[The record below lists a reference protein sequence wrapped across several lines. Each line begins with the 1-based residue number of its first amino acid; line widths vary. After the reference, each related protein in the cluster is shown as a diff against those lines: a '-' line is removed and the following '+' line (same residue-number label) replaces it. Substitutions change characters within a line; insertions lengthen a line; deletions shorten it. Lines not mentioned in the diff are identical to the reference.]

1 MLNTYTIGRIGK
13 DCQVISGKHGS
24 FVALDMAVDDYQ
36 KGESTTTWVR
46 VKSSKENH
54 IKLSEYL
61 TKGRLILVHGTLS
74 SSIWEDK
81 NGNSHLQLSIV
92 AETIKFIHTGKKGTE
107 ANAASE
113 TDGNMDKEAKAP
125 MPPEGLPQNNDEDL
139 PF

>member
-13 DCQVISGKHGS
+13 DSQVISGKHGS
-24 FVALDMAVDDYQ
+24 FMALDMAVDDYQ
-36 KGESTTTWVR
+36 KGENTTTWVR

-54 IKLSEYL
+54 VKLSEYL

-81 NGNSHLQLSIV
+81 DGNSHVQLSIV
-92 AETIKFIHTGKKGTE
+92 ADTIKFIHTGKKGAET
-107 ANAASE
+107 NAASE
-113 TDGNMDKEAKAP
+113 ANENIDSQVQSP
-125 MPPEGLPQNNDEDL
+125 IPPEGSPQNIEEDL

>member
-61 TKGRLILVHGTLS
+61 TKG
-74 SSIWEDK
+74 SIK
-81 NGNSHLQLSIV
+81 NPISGRIEADEVGSV
-92 AETIKFIHTGKKGTE
+92 TYTE
-107 ANAASE
+107 F
-113 TDGNMDKEAKAP
+113 AKAP
-125 MPPEGLPQNNDEDL
+125 KGACEITDKSK
-139 PF
+139 

>member
-24 FVALDMAVDDYQ
+24 FMALDMAVDDYQ
-36 KGESTTTWVR
+36 KGENTTTWVR

-81 NGNSHLQLSIV
+81 NGNNHVQLSIV
-92 AETIKFIHTGKKGTE
+92 AETIKFIQTGKKGTE
-107 ANAASE
+107 ANTASE
-113 TDGNMDKEAKAP
+113 TNGNTDNEVNAQI
-125 MPPEGLPQNNDEDL
+125 PPEGFPQDKEEDL

>member
-13 DCQVISGKHGS
+13 DCQVVSGKHGS
-24 FVALDMAVDDYQ
+24 FMALDMAVDDYQ

-81 NGNSHLQLSIV
+81 NGNSHVQLSIV

-107 ANAASE
+107 ASAASE
-113 TDGNMDKEAKAP
+113 TDGNTDNEVKSP

>member
-13 DCQVISGKHGS
+13 DCRVISGKHGS
-24 FVALDMAVDDYQ
+24 FIAVDIAVDDYQ

-54 IKLSEYL
+54 VKLSEYL
-61 TKGRLILVHGTLS
+61 TKGRLILVHGTLT

-81 NGNSHLQLSIV
+81 DGNSHVQLSIV
-92 AETIKFIHTGKKGTE
+92 ADTIKFIHTGKKGTE
-107 ANAASE
+107 ANAVSE
-113 TDGNMDKEAKAP
+113 ADGNTDSQVRTP
-125 MPPEGLPQNNDEDL
+125 LPPEGLPQEKEEDL

>member
-1 MLNTYTIGRIGK
+1 M
-13 DCQVISGKHGS
+13 
-24 FVALDMAVDDYQ
+24 ALDMAVDDYQ

-81 NGNSHLQLSIV
+81 NGNNHVQLSIV

-113 TDGNMDKEAKAP
+113 TNGNTGSEVNTQI
-125 MPPEGLPQNNDEDL
+125 PPEGFPQDKEEDL

>member
-1 MLNTYTIGRIGK
+1 MLNTYAIGRIGK

-24 FVALDMAVDDYQ
+24 FMALDMAVDDYQ
-36 KGESTTTWVR
+36 KGVNTTTWVR

-54 IKLSEYL
+54 IKLSEHL

-81 NGNSHLQLSIV
+81 NRNSHVQLSIV

-107 ANAASE
+107 ANVVSE
-113 TDGNMDKEAKAP
+113 TDRDTDNVVKSP
-125 MPPEGLPQNNDEDL
+125 MPPEGLPQDKEEDL